1 LVSIDGS
8 EAFAQQFEAYSR
20 SVAEERP
27 LRHAWR
33 EFSESLITPREGEP
47 ARIRNTHEPGVFF
60 NTATIVDPTV
70 HNRFFDTVPSHL
82 VGLGIL
88 GTFLGLA
95 AGVGVA
101 SGDLNSQDPTLI
113 RNSLSQLL
121 KGASLAFLTS
131 IFGLGSSLVF
141 LWIERIL
148 VGRVHRTLG
157 AWVEKLEACVELVT
171 PESIALEQLEQ
182 ERRQTKQLE
191 RFNDELVF
199 ALEKALDEQVAQ
211 RLVPELGKVVEAIQ
225 ALRSDRV
232 DTNVAAMQRLVEEF
246 IRTLTQSTGK
256 EMEQIGATLQ
266 GLTDRL
272 RDLLAA
278 MEESQ
283 RQGREAMDRAA
294 REMHES
300 LTSGGRAVADDLRN
314 AVSALSQH
322 LGQASD
328 GLVAQ
333 VARAGSD
340 MRSAGEATAERIASS
355 LGTFAEGV
363 ARLDRLTSAQSG
375 LAQRIEEL
383 AVGLRSAGDVVV
395 DAHRGFQGSLESNRA
410 ISRDVEHASSRIA
423 SALEATSRVVEQ
435 VSSAAASI
443 QAEQEKIAAAWQ
455 DYESRFRG
463 VDQGLARAFEQIDE
477 GVRRYAD
484 RIREFHVELEQH
496 VSKAIQSLSSAV
508 AELSGAIEDLNERL
522 RVARR

>member
-1 LVSIDGS
+1 
-8 EAFAQQFEAYSR
+8 
-20 SVAEERP
+20 
-27 LRHAWR
+27 
-33 EFSESLITPREGEP
+33 
-47 ARIRNTHEPGVFF
+47 
-60 NTATIVDPTV
+60 
-70 HNRFFDTVPSHL
+70 
-82 VGLGIL
+82 
-88 GTFLGLA
+88 
-95 AGVGVA
+95 
-101 SGDLNSQDPTLI
+101 
-113 RNSLSQLL
+113 
-121 KGASLAFLTS
+121 
-131 IFGLGSSLVF
+131 
-141 LWIERIL
+141 
-148 VGRVHRTLG
+148 
-157 AWVEKLEACVELVT
+157 
-171 PESIALEQLEQ
+171 
-182 ERRQTKQLE
+182 
-191 RFNDELVF
+191 VF